1 MNEQTKNYFRNVY
14 GTYENLCGLIEESLT
29 RLRRE
34 LQEYNENHRKGGAYR
49 RKNMEWLKQDIRAL
63 EQQREEC
70 KAAFVT
76 A

>member
-34 LQEYNENHRKGGAYR
+34 LQEYNDNHSKGGSYR
-49 RKNMEWLKQDIRAL
+49 RKKNGMA
-63 EQQREEC
+63 
-70 KAAFVT
+70 
-76 A
+76 